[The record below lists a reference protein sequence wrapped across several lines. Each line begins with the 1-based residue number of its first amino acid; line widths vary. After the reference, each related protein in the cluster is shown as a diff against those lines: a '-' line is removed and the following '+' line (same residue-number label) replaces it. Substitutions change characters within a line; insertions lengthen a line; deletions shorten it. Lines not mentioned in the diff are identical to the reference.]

1 MSQKEKTK
9 FRQSA
14 KWKKFRNY
22 LKKLRSVDCVTLKP
36 LRAGWNLHHLNL
48 DEKDY
53 TDISDE
59 THFACLNKKTHDMVH
74 FLYVYYVKDE
84 KILDRLKEILD
95 KMKEL
100 NRKEQKND

>member
-1 MSQKEKTK
+1 MT
-9 FRQSA
+9 
-14 KWKKFRNY
+14 
-22 LKKLRSVDCVTLKP
+22 LRP

-59 THFACLNKKTHDMVH
+59 THFACLNKKTHDAVH

-84 KILDRLKEILD
+84 TILIRLKEILD

-100 NRKEQKND
+100 NGK